1 MQLNDGFNFLKVRM
15 DTVMGLLGRMAVEIS
30 FASDVRKLDC
40 DDCFCMLFLD
50 PVTFISPPIQD
61 QPGVTSHNVS
71 LDKAA
76 DEVRGMAD
84 VAMIEQLLMSRVR
97 GWLDTVATG
106 SLFELSH
113 CVSFGTVLVSACRFR
128 NVRLRN
134 D

>member
-1 MQLNDGFNFLKVRM
+1 MQLNNGFNFLKVRM

-50 PVTFISPPIQD
+50 LVTFISPPIQD

-84 VAMIEQLLMSRVR
+84 VAMTGQLLTSCSRN
-97 GWLDTVATG
+97 WQDTVATV
-106 SLFELSH
+106 SLVELSH
-113 CVSFGTVLVSACRFR
+113 CMVLGSASVSACRFR